1 MAGWDWTVRYD
12 ERDDPQAQLLAFA
25 LRLSSRGLLQGHL
38 SLDIPRAVFEAV
50 PAEAFRAVFSDVLL
64 DAAPDLEA
72 RLQTQI
78 VAGASF
84 RAELTLNDSA

>member
-1 MAGWDWTVRYD
+1 MAGWDWSVRYD
-12 ERDDPQAQLLAFA
+12 EKDGPQAQLLAFA
-25 LRLSSRGLLQGHL
+25 LSLSSKGISRGRLV
-38 SLDIPRAVFEAV
+38 LDIPRAVFEAV

-78 VAGASF
+78 VAGTNF
-84 RAELTLNDSA
+84 RAQLTIDEPA

>member
-1 MAGWDWTVRYD
+1 MAEWDWSVRYD

-25 LRLSSRGLLQGHL
+25 LKLSSRGLSHGHL
-38 SLDIPRAVFEAV
+38 ALEIPRVVFEAV

-72 RLQTQI
+72 RLQTQV
-78 VAGASF
+78 VAGATF
-84 RAELTLNDSA
+84 RARLTPQEPA